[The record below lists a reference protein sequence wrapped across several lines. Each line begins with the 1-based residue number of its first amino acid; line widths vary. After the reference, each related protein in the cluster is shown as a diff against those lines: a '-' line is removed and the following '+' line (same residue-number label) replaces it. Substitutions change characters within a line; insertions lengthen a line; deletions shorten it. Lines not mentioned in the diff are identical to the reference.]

1 MAADPEDSEQ
11 FPYGP
16 GEWVEVRGMSRV
28 GQIVEVDAARKEARI
43 NIRGVDWTV
52 ALDQLTRR
60 DPPDG
65 IDTPPGPVIEV
76 HTAPAEYGEEI
87 DLHGMR
93 VLDALDELDKF
104 LDSAVVSRLERVK
117 VIHGRGQ
124 GKLREA
130 VRWYLESHPSVR
142 DFHFGDPVHGGVGV
156 TMVVLNSTAT
166 PSD

>member
-11 FPYGP
+11 FTYSS

-28 GQIVEVDAARKEARI
+28 GQIIEVDAARKEARI

-104 LDSAVVSRLERVK
+104 LDSAVVSRLESVK
-117 VIHGRGQ
+117 VIHGHGT

-156 TMVVLNSTAT
+156 TMVVLDSTAT

>member
-1 MAADPEDSEQ
+1 MAANPEDSEQ
-11 FPYGP
+11 LSYSP

-43 NIRGVDWTV
+43 NIRGVDWKV
-52 ALDQLTRR
+52 ALDQLEPR

-65 IDTPPGPVIEV
+65 IDAPPGPAIEV
-76 HTAPAEYGEEI
+76 HTAPGGSNEEI

-104 LDSAVVSRLERVK
+104 LDSAVVSRLETVK
-117 VIHGRGQ
+117 VIHGHGT

-142 DFHFGDPVHGGVGV
+142 EFHFGDPVHGGVGV
-156 TMVVLNSTAT
+156 TVVVLESVAT
-166 PSD
+166 PSA